1 MERESQ
7 CLFKSSGEPRD
18 GRDWNR
24 TIFNRGCPL
33 LLVSSKRTPFCIL
46 QIEFDLCSIS
56 SRNLS
61 AWQHQATILPSYRD
75 PYRIRRNDLFHLTN
89 REESLDL
96 TDDSTVRSRDRGR
109 LMKSIQPRLQQIRGI
124 VCRVTYVLLK
134 KFAFHISFIRESFHL
149 ISRNLVDSSR
159 IRK

>member
-1 MERESQ
+1 MFIQELWRTTRWARLKPNYFQSGLPAPAR
-7 CLFKSSGEPRD
+7 LFE
-18 GRDWNR
+18 
-24 TIFNRGCPL
+24 
-33 LLVSSKRTPFCIL
+33 RTPFCIL

-75 PYRIRRNDLFHLTN
+75 PYRIRCNDLFQLTN
-89 REESLDL
+89 REKSLDL

-134 KFAFHISFIRESFHL
+134 KYAFHISFIRDCESFHL